1 MQKLPEI
8 KLDHLFNL
16 TDSTGIFQHA
26 RYHIPDRN
34 HGYCLDDNVRALLV
48 LALYKKYDSTDP
60 EVENL
65 IQIYLSFVDHAYNPK
80 TEKYRNFMGYDR
92 VWLEQTGSEDSR
104 GRTVWA
110 ICTLI
115 SDDNF
120 SYYHSYLEKLLD
132 QSLKSE
138 LYSPHAIAFELLGLS
153 RLAEKMPDSSLYNI
167 IRKES
172 EKLWDYFRKRDHPD
186 WLWYDKTITYD
197 SSRFPQAI
205 ISAGYVLANPSL
217 IKEGLKILD
226 WLIHHQFEKG
236 VYHPIGNENWMT
248 PEGKSE
254 FDQQPLEAAA
264 MMDACLKAWEITQN
278 PIYYRYAEQAFQW
291 FTGKNI
297 LEVPVY
303 DPITGGC
310 RDGLNPNGVN
320 ENKGA
325 ESTLAWLSSLLQ
337 MKLNQVHYFEKSHLK
352 FFS

>member
-26 RYHIPDRN
+26 RYTIPDRN

-48 LALYKKYDSTDP
+48 LALYKKYSSTNS
-60 EVENL
+60 EIERL
-65 IQIYLSFVDHAYNPK
+65 IQIYLSFIDHAYNPETK
-80 TEKYRNFMGYDR
+80 RYRNFMGYDR
-92 VWLEQTGSEDSR
+92 VWLEKAGSEDSR

-120 SYYHSYLEKLLD
+120 LSYHSYLKKLLN
-132 QSLKSE
+132 QSLKRE
-138 LYSPHAIAFELLGLS
+138 LNAPHAIAFGLLGLS
-153 RLAEKMPDSSLYNI
+153 RLAEKKPDYLLSIHEI
-167 IRKES
+167 IQNES
-172 EKLWDYFRKRDHPD
+172 EKLWEYFRKRDHHG
-186 WLWYDKTITYD
+186 WLWYDKIITYD

-226 WLIHHQFEKG
+226 WLIFHQFEKG

-264 MMDACLKAWEITQN
+264 MVDACLKAWKITQD
-278 PIYYRYAEQAFQW
+278 PVYFRCAGQAFDW
-291 FTGKNI
+291 FTGKNV
-297 LEVPVY
+297 LEVPVF
-303 DPITGGC
+303 DPVTGGC

-320 ENKGA
+320 ENQGA

-337 MKLNQVHYFEKSHLK
+337 MKLNQVYCLEKTL
-352 FFS
+352 